1 MSDLWPENTWL
12 PKLERANFGPLP
24 DDDVDF
30 EVKRPYYAL
39 TRERRAIQKMKNSDS
54 HIREVAEA

>member
-1 MSDLWPENTWL
+1 MNVLIRKVINLRLTHWP
-12 PKLERANFGPLP
+12 
-24 DDDVDF
+24 VDF
-30 EVKRPYYAL
+30 EVKRPYDAL